1 MADNSP
7 TFQRWG
13 PDREWVQVPKGR
25 LKPCPWS
32 AVPSGLIARS
42 DGVPNVET
50 LGYYRKS
57 LRDRDLPDFCA
68 LPTSCLTPLWGICAF
83 TLIELLIVIAIIGIL
98 AALLLPVLGRAKESG
113 RSAACLSDL
122 HQIGIALQLY
132 VQDNQNIMPTMYD
145 AIASTNSPPGTNL
158 AAVNIVLT
166 NYLGAPEILRCPS
179 DDRRLYEDTGSS
191 YAWNNLLNGEDADH
205 LEVFKIHFDPHQI
218 PVFYDK
224 EAFHRAR
231 GPGKGVNFLYAD
243 GHIKNLLELE
253 GTK

>member
-1 MADNSP
+1 MSLNVLSARVVGESA
-7 TFQRWG
+7 G
-13 PDREWVQVPKGR
+13 KPDALQTLPRIR
-25 LKPCPWS
+25 LPWRALSRSVWS
-32 AVPSGLIARS
+32 ASGLPA
-42 DGVPNVET
+42 
-50 LGYYRKS
+50 LS
-57 LRDRDLPDFCA
+57 LFHGN
-68 LPTSCLTPLWGICAF
+68 SSLTPLWGVCAF
-83 TLIELLIVIAIIGIL
+83 TLIELLVVIAIIGIL

-158 AAVNIVLT
+158 ATVNIVLT

-191 YAWNNLLNGEDADH
+191 YAWNNLLNGEDAEH

>member
-1 MADNSP
+1 MSSQSTVESPQQWLLPLLLRRRGLGRGGRFLQTVVQFMGRVGATGNSMLSAP
-7 TFQRWG
+7 Y
-13 PDREWVQVPKGR
+13 PC
-25 LKPCPWS
+25 KPN
-32 AVPSGLIARS
+32 G
-42 DGVPNVET
+42 GV
-50 LGYYRKS
+50 
-57 LRDRDLPDFCA
+57 
-68 LPTSCLTPLWGICAF
+68 CAF

-98 AALLLPVLGRAKESG
+98 AALLLPVMGRAKEAG
-113 RSAACLSDL
+113 RSAACLNNL

-132 VQDNQNIMPTMYD
+132 VQDNQNTMPTMYD
-145 AIASTNSPPGTNL
+145 AIVSTNLPPGSSL
-158 AAVNIVLT
+158 ATVNIVLT

-179 DDRRLYEDTGSS
+179 DDRRLFEDTGSS

-224 EAFHRAR
+224 EAFHRTR